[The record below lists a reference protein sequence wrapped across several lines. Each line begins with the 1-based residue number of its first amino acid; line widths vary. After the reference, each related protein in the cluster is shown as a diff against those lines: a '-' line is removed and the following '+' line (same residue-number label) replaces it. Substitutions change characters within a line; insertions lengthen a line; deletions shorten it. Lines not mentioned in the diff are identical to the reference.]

1 MKQFPNQF
9 TIEIPEVPEGWKPV
23 AFRPHLPGESYI
35 AFDGSQVIE
44 NDCSPTNGSPRLIV
58 KKIHPRRI
66 VLEDAGEA
74 IPEYGNFVLEKNG
87 AFFRWP
93 SPDRGAYARHIFKV
107 IEDTGE

>member
-1 MKQFPNQF
+1 MNQF

-23 AFRPHLPGESYI
+23 AFRLPLEGEDYI
-35 AFDGSQVIE
+35 TIDGELVRHAVGRKS
-44 NDCSPTNGSPRLIV
+44 GPRLIV
-58 KKIHPRRI
+58 KKIQPRRI
-66 VLEDAGEA
+66 ILEDAGEA